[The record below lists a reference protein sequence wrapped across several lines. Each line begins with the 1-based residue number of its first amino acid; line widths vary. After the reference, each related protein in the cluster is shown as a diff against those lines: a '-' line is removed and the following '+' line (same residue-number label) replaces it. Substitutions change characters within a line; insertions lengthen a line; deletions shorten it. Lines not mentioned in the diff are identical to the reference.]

1 MSPEARQS
9 VTIALAQTPV
19 IPDVSRNLG
28 HITAMMRKAKAA
40 GADLV
45 QFTEGAL
52 SGYGRKVLT
61 PFEQWR
67 AEDWA
72 QLRQASDRVA
82 SLANELGLWILIGSV
97 HPLENGS
104 RPHNSLYL
112 IGPDGTV
119 RTRYDKRFCSHAE
132 LSGWYTPGAE
142 PILFEV
148 NGVRFG
154 CAICLEIRFPEVF
167 DEYRRLGAQC
177 VLVSTFTAA
186 RLDKEDA
193 RQDDIFAI
201 TAQAHAANN
210 SFWVSLVTPSNPF
223 QGPVTQLIDPLG
235 KIVAKASRH
244 RNTLVLGRVD
254 IGEGS
259 LWNKIGFGRAWR
271 DSARD
276 GAIYRALRIDTPR
289 SRDRQRF

>member
-1 MSPEARQS
+1 MSAGVRQE

-19 IPDVSRNLG
+19 TPDVSRNLR
-28 HITAMMRKAKAA
+28 HIATMMARAKAA

-52 SGYGRKVLT
+52 SGYGRKALT

-72 QLRQASDRVA
+72 RLRLASDEIA
-82 SLANELGLWILIGSV
+82 SLASKLGLWVLIGSI

-104 RPHNSLYL
+104 RPHNCLYL

-119 RTRYDKRFCSHAE
+119 RTRYDKRFCSHNE

-142 PILFEV
+142 PILFDI

-154 CAICLEIRFPEVF
+154 CAICLEVRFPDVF

-177 VLVSTFTAA
+177 VLVSTFTAS
-186 RLDKEDA
+186 RLDKDDA
-193 RQDDIFAI
+193 RQDDIFAV

-210 SFWVSLVTPSNPF
+210 NFWVSFVTPSNPF

-235 KIVAKASRH
+235 NVVAKASRH
-244 RNTLVLGRVD
+244 RNELVVGRVD
-254 IGEGS
+254 VGEDS
-259 LWNKIGFGRAWR
+259 VWSKIDFGRAWR
-271 DSARD
+271 DSARS
-276 GAIYRALRIDTPR
+276 GAIYRELRVDTPR

>member
-1 MSPEARQS
+1 MTTGAQQS

-19 IPDVSRNLG
+19 SPDVSRNLR
-28 HITAMMRKAKAA
+28 HITTMMARAQAA

-67 AEDWA
+67 VEDWTR
-72 QLRQASDRVA
+72 LRQASDKIARLA
-82 SLANELGLWILIGSV
+82 SELGLWVLIGSV

-104 RPHNSLYL
+104 RPHNCLYL

-119 RTRYDKRFCSHAE
+119 RTRYDKRFCSHNE
-132 LSGWYTPGAE
+132 LAGWYTPGAE
-142 PILFEV
+142 PILFEIKC
-148 NGVRFG
+148 VRFG
-154 CAICLEIRFPEVF
+154 CAICLEVRFPEVF

-177 VLVSTFTAA
+177 VLVSTFTAS
-186 RLDKEDA
+186 RLDIADA
-193 RQDDIFAI
+193 RQDDIFAV

-210 SFWVSLVTPSNPF
+210 NFWVSLVTPSNPF

-235 KIVAKASRH
+235 NVVAKASRH
-244 RNTLVLGRVD
+244 RSALVIDRVD
-254 IGEGS
+254 VGEGS
-259 LWNKIGFGRAWR
+259 VWSKIGFGRAWR
-271 DSARD
+271 DQARS
-276 GAIYRALRIDTPR
+276 GAVYRELRVDTPR
-289 SRDRQRF
+289 SRGRQCF

>member
-1 MSPEARQS
+1 MSQR

-19 IPDVSRNLG
+19 GPDISRNLG
-28 HITAMMRKAKAA
+28 HIAAMMGKAKAA

-67 AEDWA
+67 AEDWVR
-72 QLRQASDRVA
+72 LRRASDRIA
-82 SLANELGLWILIGSV
+82 RLAHELGLWVLVGSV
-97 HPLENGS
+97 HPLEDGS
-104 RPHNSLYL
+104 RPHNCLYL
-112 IGPDGTV
+112 IGPEGIV
-119 RTRYDKRFCSHAE
+119 HTRYDKRFCSNTE
-132 LSGWYTPGAE
+132 LAGWYTPGNQ

-154 CAICLEIRFPEVF
+154 CAICLEVRFPEVF

-177 VLVSTFTAA
+177 VLLSTFTAA
-186 RLDKEDA
+186 REGKEDA
-193 RQDDIFAI
+193 QQDDIFAV

-210 SFWVSLVTPSNPF
+210 NFWVSFVTPSNPV

-235 KIVAKASRH
+235 KVIAKADRH
-244 RNTLVLGRVD
+244 RSALVVGRVD
-254 IGEGS
+254 VGDGS
-259 LWNKIGFGRAWR
+259 LWKKIAVGRAWR

-276 GAIYRALRIDTPR
+276 GAIYRALRVDTPR
-289 SRDRQRF
+289 SRDRRSF

>member
-1 MSPEARQS
+1 MSADARQS

-19 IPDVSRNLG
+19 SADVSRNLS
-28 HITAMMRKAKAA
+28 HITAMMARAKVA
-40 GADLV
+40 GAGLV

-52 SGYGRKVLT
+52 SGYGKKVLT

-67 AEDWA
+67 DEDWA
-72 QLRQASDRVA
+72 RLRQASDEIA
-82 SLANELGLWILIGSV
+82 SLANELGLWVLIGSV

-104 RPHNSLYL
+104 RPHNCLYL

-119 RTRYDKRFCSHAE
+119 RTRYDKRFCSHTE
-132 LSGWYTPGAE
+132 VSGWYTPGAE

-154 CAICLEIRFPEVF
+154 CAICLEVRFPEVF
-167 DEYRRLGAQC
+167 DEYRRLGAHC
-177 VLVSTFTAA
+177 VLVSTFTAS
-186 RLDKEDA
+186 RSDKEDA
-193 RQDDIFAI
+193 RQDDIFAV

-210 SFWVSLVTPSNPF
+210 NFWVNLVTPSNPF

-235 KIVAKASRH
+235 NVVAKSSRH
-244 RNTLVLGRVD
+244 RSALVVGRVD

-259 LWNKIGFGRAWR
+259 LWSKIGFGRAWR
-271 DSARD
+271 DSARG
-276 GAIYRALRIDTPR
+276 GAIYRELRVDSPR